1 MVIEVS
7 YYFQYE
13 TRNRDGT
20 SDALVSS
27 STITHDDK
35 YILVL
40 DNNIFDGTSR
50 FAVVNVNSNTLELNT
65 IQVLDDKIN
74 DPSSVISSPYNND
87 VLITSCQGN
96 GLIYYRYDSLNQVSP
111 YAYQGTITYN
121 GMKPQLPTNLQHMIG
136 SNDTITGLVYMSEL
150 SGLRGIQFNENG
162 NIVDL
167 GLNSIGDTND
177 DIVGSYGLLLPSSS
191 TI

>member
-1 MVIEVS
+1 MNQ
-7 YYFQYE
+7 QYHHQNSLIIFE

-96 GLIYYRYDSLNQVSP
+96 GLIYYRYDSLNQESP
-111 YAYQGTITYN
+111 YN
-121 GMKPQLPTNLQHMIG
+121 FEKDFE
-136 SNDTITGLVYMSEL
+136 SK
-150 SGLRGIQFNENG
+150 IQKA
-162 NIVDL
+162 
-167 GLNSIGDTND
+167 
-177 DIVGSYGLLLPSSS
+177 
-191 TI
+191 